1 MKIRAVL
8 QHNNFI
14 YLVKCQ
20 KCSLFCKLNKLFNTL
35 ILDKLIIFENKMIG
49 MTRAIKKILNHFIIF
64 LSTQQPFLHI
74 KVKCSIEVG
83 LFSRFGMYILCYRP
97 IFPALWG
104 KTCGGKKVDSTRQLN
119 KMIK

>member
-49 MTRAIKKILNHFIIF
+49 MTRAIKKNIKPFYHIPVHTTAIF
-64 LSTQQPFLHI
+64 AHKS
-74 KVKCSIEVG
+74 
-83 LFSRFGMYILCYRP
+83 
-97 IFPALWG
+97 
-104 KTCGGKKVDSTRQLN
+104 
-119 KMIK
+119 